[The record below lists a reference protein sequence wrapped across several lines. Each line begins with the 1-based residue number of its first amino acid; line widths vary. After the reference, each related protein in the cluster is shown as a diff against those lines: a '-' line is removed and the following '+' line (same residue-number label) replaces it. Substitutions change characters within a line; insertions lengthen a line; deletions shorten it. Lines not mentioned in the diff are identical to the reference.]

1 MNLNHTYKYKQKGP
15 TTMKK
20 LVSFLLVLTMI
31 LAMSTTAFAA
41 EDETEMFELTIGG
54 TLGHTYNV
62 YQIYTG
68 DVAKEDGTLVL
79 SNVKYGQ
86 NHYPQMDGG
95 AAGDPVPDAELNNF
109 INSEEPAN
117 YFRTQIY
124 GTPYAVVNPDTT
136 ETSVTVN
143 VEAGYYLIVDVTVD
157 LPDGQTKSPVLLKV
171 AESTTI
177 ASKHATIVSTK
188 KVDDV
193 NDSTSE
199 ENGRDWKDSA
209 DYDFGD
215 DVPFQLTVT
224 LPSTLTA
231 YEKYELTFHDK
242 QAAGFGAPENVN
254 VYIATSKGAPKI
266 TIPAATTGTNGYTV
280 EACTSENCEYGG
292 CSFTV
297 KVGDV
302 IALYGDTEFADG
314 DMIIVEYTAKLT
326 DAANVGRTGN
336 ENSMYVCHPDGHT
349 PKDDVTVLTY
359 ALTVNKIDGTSK
371 EALEG
376 AGFTLQKWNE
386 TEGAWKDVGEE
397 KVGDGMTSFTWTG
410 IDGGKYK
417 LVETTTPAGY
427 NTIADVEFV
436 IDATHKDSWLAD
448 GNYALEDVIAKNN
461 AGTVVV
467 FNDRNAEGLL
477 DGKLEGNIE
486 NFKGVVLPETGAEG
500 TFFLITC
507 STLLVLVAAVFMVTR
522 KKMSIYED

>member
-1 MNLNHTYKYKQKGP
+1 
-15 TTMKK
+15 MKK
-20 LVSFLLVLTMI
+20 LVSILLALAMI
-31 LAMSTTAFAA
+31 LAMSTTVFAT
-41 EDETEMFELTIGG
+41 ENETEIFQLTIAG

-68 DVAKEDGTLVL
+68 DVSKEGDTLVL
-79 SNVKYGQ
+79 SNVKYGK
-86 NHYPQMDGG
+86 NHYPAVDG
-95 AAGDPVPDAELNNF
+95 ATGDPVPEAELNNF
-109 INSEEPAN
+109 VNSEDPAN

-136 ETSVTVN
+136 ETSVTIN
-143 VEAGYYLIVDVTVD
+143 VEAGYYLIVDVTAD

-193 NDSTSE
+193 NDSTAE
-199 ENGRDWKDSA
+199 ENGKNWQDSA

-224 LPSTLTA
+224 LPTTLNA
-231 YEKYELTFHDK
+231 YETYELTFHDK
-242 QAAGFGAPENVN
+242 QAAGFDDPENFN
-254 VYIATSKGAPKI
+254 VYIATAQGAPKV
-266 TIPAATTGTNGYTV
+266 TIPAATTNTNGYTV
-280 EACTSENCEYGG
+280 EDCASENCEYGG

-297 KVGDV
+297 KVGDI

-314 DMIIVEYTAKLT
+314 DMIVVEYTAKLN
-326 DAANVGRTGN
+326 DNANVGRAGN

-359 ALTVNKIDGTSK
+359 ALTINKIDGTTK
-371 EALEG
+371 AALEG

-386 TEGAWKDVGEE
+386 TAGAWQDVGAEQ
-397 KVGDGMTSFTWTG
+397 KGDGMTSFVWTG

-427 NTIADVEFV
+427 NTIADIEFEV
-436 IDATHKDSWLAD
+436 NATHKETWLAD
-448 GNYALEDVIAKNN
+448 GNSAFEDLIANN
-461 AGTVVV
+461 TAGTVVV
-467 FNDRNAEGLL
+467 FADRDDAGVE

-486 NFKGVVLPETGAEG
+486 NYKGVVLPETGAEG
-500 TFFLITC
+500 TFFLITA
-507 STLLVLVAAVFMVTR
+507 SALLVIVAAVFMITR